1 MFEPIVAS
9 LNNGFLFLSLILS
22 VFNVE
27 KKVTPNTQFL
37 GVRYLISLADY
48 N

>member
-1 MFEPIVAS
+1 MFEPVAAS
-9 LNNGFLFLSLILS
+9 LNNGFLFPSLILS

-37 GVRYLISLADY
+37 GVRYLIFSAGY